1 MLKEEKERT
10 YYEGERPEMLKF
22 VPDTVKK
29 TIEFGCGDGNFSASI
44 KQTYKTES
52 WGVDMDPTAIE
63 NANQV
68 LDKVLLGE
76 AMKVLQDLPNNYFD
90 CVVCNDF
97 LEHIP
102 NPGEFIMAL
111 RPFLKDSAV
120 LVCSLPNV
128 RHWKNLK
135 ELIFDKDWRYRD
147 AGILDNTHLRF
158 FTKKS
163 MIRLM
168 TDSGLTVEKMHG
180 ISPARSLRFII
191 PNILAFK
198 VHDDMKYLQFAIRAR
213 FL

>member
-1 MLKEEKERT
+1 MLKEENERT

-29 TIEFGCGDGNFSASI
+29 TIEFGCGDGNFSALI

-63 NANQV
+63 NTKKV
-68 LDKVLLGE
+68 LDKVVLGE
-76 AMKVLQDLPNNYFD
+76 AMKVLQELPNNYFD
-90 CVVCNDF
+90 CVICNDF

-102 NPGEFIMAL
+102 NPGEFIMSL
-111 RPFLKDSAV
+111 RPYLKDSAV

-135 ELIFDKDWRYRD
+135 ELIFDKDWRYKD

-168 TDSGLTVEKMHG
+168 NDCGLTIETMHG
-180 ISPARSLRFII
+180 ISPARSLRFVI
-191 PNILAFK
+191 PNILTFK

-213 FL
+213 F